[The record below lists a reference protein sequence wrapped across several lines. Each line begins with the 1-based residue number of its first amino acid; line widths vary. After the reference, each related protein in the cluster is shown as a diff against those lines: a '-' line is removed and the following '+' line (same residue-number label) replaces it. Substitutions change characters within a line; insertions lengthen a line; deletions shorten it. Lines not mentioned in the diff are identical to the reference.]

1 MASLLIIGGTG
12 FFGKSILDSYKRKLL
27 KPWSI
32 DKILVM
38 SRNVEGFEKT
48 FPELIS
54 DGVTIFSGD
63 ISTIDYLPEADF
75 VIHAAAITDTSLYIN
90 GSENEKKNIISGT
103 LNYCRLAVKFH
114 KKSKI
119 LFCSSGAVYGFQPHD
134 LSHLY
139 EDSEF
144 GNISKID
151 DVKRPYAYAKRDA
164 EIAIQKL
171 GKQNLNVVI
180 ARCFSFAGKYLP
192 RNQHFQLEILSL
204 MGY

>member
-103 LNYCRLAVKFH
+103 LNYVC
-114 KKSKI
+114 
-119 LFCSSGAVYGFQPHD
+119 
-134 LSHLY
+134 
-139 EDSEF
+139 
-144 GNISKID
+144 
-151 DVKRPYAYAKRDA
+151 
-164 EIAIQKL
+164 
-171 GKQNLNVVI
+171 
-180 ARCFSFAGKYLP
+180 
-192 RNQHFQLEILSL
+192 QLESEPKQMICEFCADHGERTELAL
-204 MGY
+204 